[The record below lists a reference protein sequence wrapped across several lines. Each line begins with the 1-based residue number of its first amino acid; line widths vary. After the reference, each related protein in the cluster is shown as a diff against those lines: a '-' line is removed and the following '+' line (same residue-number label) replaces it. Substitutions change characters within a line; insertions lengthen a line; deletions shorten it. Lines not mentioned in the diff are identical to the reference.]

1 VTLYPDDDGSRAPV
15 AKGPIPSKTFEQQ
28 SDTARLEAFSDG
40 VFAVAITLLV
50 LNLRV
55 PSRGVDVAVKSR
67 PSADVL
73 GYLATQWPS
82 YLAYVASFL
91 AILVMWI
98 NHHTLFKLI
107 GRADRVLMIY
117 NGLLLMLVTVVPF
130 STSLL
135 AEYVTSND
143 FNQREVAAVYSGV
156 FILVSIAFNLLW
168 RYAAR
173 ERRLLDDSAHPAHV
187 KGVTDSYRFGPLFY
201 VAALLLAL
209 VNIPASLVLNIV
221 LAIYFALPHTRKG

>member
-1 VTLYPDDDGSRAPV
+1 MTYPYDDSSPAPV
-15 AKGPIPSKTFEQQ
+15 EVEKAPSETLEQQ

-55 PSRGVDVAVKSR
+55 PLTKDLTVPGQG
-67 PSADVL
+67 PDVL
-73 GYLATQWPS
+73 GFLAGQWPS

-98 NHHTLFKLI
+98 NHHMLFKLI

-135 AEYVTSND
+135 AEYVTSNEV
-143 FNQREVAAVYSGV
+143 NQREVASVYSGV

-168 RYAAR
+168 RYAAK
-173 ERRLLDDSAHPAHV
+173 ERRLLDDAAHPAHV

-201 VAALLLAL
+201 VAALGLAL
-209 VNIPASLVLNIV
+209 ISIPASLVLNIV
-221 LAIYFALPHTRKG
+221 LAIYFALPHTRNG

>member
-1 VTLYPDDDGSRAPV
+1 MTAEPDGSWNATAVDVPP
-15 AKGPIPSKTFEQQ
+15 AQT
-28 SDTARLEAFSDG
+28 SDTVRLEAFSDG

-50 LNLRV
+50 LNLHV
-55 PSRGVDVAVKSR
+55 PVASELKVAGRG
-67 PSADVL
+67 PDVL
-73 GYLATQWPS
+73 GFLATQWPS

-107 GRADRVLMIY
+107 GRSDRVLMIY

-135 AEYVTSND
+135 AEYVTSNEV
-143 FNQREVAAVYSGV
+143 NQREVAVVYSGV

-168 RYAAR
+168 RYAAK

-187 KGVTDSYRFGPLFY
+187 KGVTDSYRFGPIFY
-201 VAALLLAL
+201 VVALGLAL
-209 VNIPASLVLNIV
+209 VSIPASLVLNIV
-221 LAIYFALPHTRKG
+221 LAIYFALPHAPKKQVG